1 MEIDKPEEIPKVHT
15 HTRVTRQGRTQWR
28 QWLASISATLSMV
41 AVGTVYGW
49 TTTMLTRLEKNKDVP
64 LQITSDEGS
73 WIVSIAV
80 ITSMAGSFLGAC
92 LADLFG
98 RKKCL
103 LSSSVFFISGWLIV
117 IFADNVVWLY
127 VSRVVL
133 GIGVG
138 MSYTTNPMYVSEVAD
153 TNIRGALG
161 TLIAVNVFTGSLIT
175 CSVGPFVS
183 YNTLGI
189 VLLSIAIIFV
199 ASFIFFP
206 ESPYYLA
213 MKDREGEAIQA
224 IMYFKGCSSGE
235 ARQELD
241 VIVENINENRVNT
254 EGWRKKV
261 NRLLSYNN
269 RKAFTMVLGL
279 IVTQQL
285 SGNFT
290 TMQYLSKFF
299 DAANIGIH
307 SDYATIIVFAVGLV
321 SGTVSTMTV
330 EKAGRRPLL
339 ILSALFCSVTLGI
352 LAVYLLLNSKK
363 IDLTAVNLLPVIL
376 VILFVVAYQVGI
388 GTLPNALI
396 GELFPTSAKSVA
408 GAAITI
414 SDGVLGFVVSKL
426 YQIVGDAFGEHY
438 VYFFFGG
445 FCFVAFVFILYYIP
459 ETKNKSFGE
468 IQEELASTCVKFSV
482 NKCLRSWEKDRRT
495 RGGQSDD
502 RIV

>member
-1 MEIDKPEEIPKVHT
+1 MMDESEEQPNVQIHMLFPKRGH
-15 HTRVTRQGRTQWR
+15 TQWR
-28 QWLASISATLSMV
+28 QWLASICATLSMV

-80 ITSMAGSFLGAC
+80 ITSMVGSFLGAC

-103 LSSSVFFISGWLIV
+103 LSSSIFFIVGWLIV
-117 IFADNVVWLY
+117 IFADTVVWLY
-127 VSRVVL
+127 ISRVVL
-133 GIGVG
+133 GVGVG

-183 YNTLGI
+183 YRTLGV
-189 VLLSIAIIFV
+189 VLLSIAIVFV
-199 ASFIFFP
+199 ASFVFFP

-213 MKDREGEAIQA
+213 MKNREREAIRA
-224 IMYFKGCSSGE
+224 IMYFKGCNTEE
-235 ARQELD
+235 ARQELTI
-241 VIVENINENRVNT
+241 IVRNIDDDRVNS
-254 EGWRKKV
+254 EGSRKKIR
-261 NRLLSYNN
+261 RLLSYNN
-269 RKAFTMVLGL
+269 RKAFAMVLGL
-279 IVTQQL
+279 IITQQL

-299 DAANIGIH
+299 DAANIGIDA
-307 SDYATIIVFAVGLV
+307 DYATIIVFTVGLV

-330 EKAGRRPLL
+330 EKAGRRTLL
-339 ILSALFCSVTLGI
+339 ILSAFFCSATLII
-352 LAVYLLLNSKK
+352 LSVYLLLNSKK

-426 YQIVGDAFGEHY
+426 YQIIGDAFGEHY

-445 FCFVAFVFILYYIP
+445 SCFVAFVFILYYIP

-468 IQEELASTCVKFSV
+468 IQEELASTCSKFSV
-482 NKCLRSWEKDRRT
+482 NKYLRSSRKEQ
-495 RGGQSDD
+495 GDD
-502 RIV
+502 RVV